1 MELYKQSNKLF
12 WKRKIIWIPLVAY
25 NLWNMACIYW
35 HMRQEFDIELLSHT
49 REILLLCPQILVL
62 YLILSYEFFSERY
75 RTGLEESARTT
86 AMGFGS
92 KPVIAQAAVMVSV
105 LLLNY
110 LALTL
115 FDLAL
120 TAASFQA
127 SGMKGWDQLAMA
139 ACYVCE
145 CLFVNVFLI
154 GLIGVLLGMVL
165 SKIEKRA
172 IGYAAIMAAVLVTS
186 YLLTEI
192 ATMVM
197 ALSDYSI
204 NLFSLL
210 DVFNIMTPGLKFM
223 PNSALGFPMM
233 PYRVCLILFWNLTL
247 LLILMI
253 RDSQKKLSGKSLVC
267 LVLCAAA
274 FIGYVLPSSRVD
286 MGLSSTGSAMADQ
299 HYYDIGNYRIGERE
313 GGFAVQKYTMDLDVH
328 RTLKAKVKMDVS
340 ESLGEYR
347 FTLSHSYDVKKVT
360 DSQGNPMEFH
370 RDEDAL
376 LIDNRK
382 AKTKSVIVEYS
393 GANEAYYANSQGM
406 NLHGSFPYYPMAGY
420 RQITEDGM
428 FMNQLFLEKDA
439 EFDIKVSTEKTV
451 YSNLEQDSRGHF
463 VGKSNGATLVSGL
476 YAKTERN
483 GVEIVWPPLNGWGE
497 EGLDIVTK
505 AVKEGGYGNSKVFI
519 TPNMNRQDDAV
530 SQEQIITRNCFDS
543 MESLQD
549 CYPEKAKGECR

>member
-1 MELYKQSNKLF
+1 MELYKQSVKLF
-12 WKRKIIWIPLVAY
+12 WKRKILWIPLVAY
-25 NLWNMACIYW
+25 NLWNMTRIYW
-35 HMRQEFDIELLSHT
+35 YVREELDIELLSHT
-49 REILLLCPQILVL
+49 RDILLLCPQILVL

-75 RTGLEESARTT
+75 RTGLEESTRTT

-92 KPVIAQAAVMVSV
+92 KPAIVQAAVMISV

-110 LALTL
+110 LVLTV

-127 SGMKGWDQLAMA
+127 NGMEGQEQLTMA
-139 ACYVCE
+139 ARYICQC
-145 CLFVNVFLI
+145 FFINVFLI

-172 IGYAAIMAAVLVTS
+172 MGYAAIMVTVLITS

-197 ALSDYSI
+197 VLSDYAV
-204 NLFSLL
+204 NLFNLL
-210 DVFNIMTPGLKFM
+210 DMFNIMTPGLKFM

-233 PYRVCLILFWNLTL
+233 PYRVCLILFWNLALLLTL
-247 LLILMI
+247 LL
-253 RDSQKKLSGKSLVC
+253 RDSQKKLSGKSLAC
-267 LVLCAAA
+267 LVLCALA
-274 FIGYVLPSSRVD
+274 FVGYVLPSSRVD
-286 MGLSSTGSAMADQ
+286 MGLSDTGSAMADQ
-299 HYYDIGNYRIGERE
+299 HYYGVGNYRIGEQE
-313 GGFAVQKYTMDLDVH
+313 GGFDVEKYVMELSVH

-340 ESLGEYR
+340 KKLEEYR
-347 FTLSHSYDVKKVT
+347 FTLSHSYDVQKVT
-360 DSQGNPMEFH
+360 DGEGRPMEFC

-376 LIDNRK
+376 LINNRK
-382 AKTKSVIVEYS
+382 AKTKTMVLEYT

-406 NLHGSFPYYPMAGY
+406 NLRGSFPYYPMAGY
-420 RQITEDGM
+420 RQITDDGAI
-428 FMNQLFLEKDA
+428 MNQLFLEKDA
-439 EFDIKVSTEKTV
+439 EFDIEVSTGKTV

-483 GVEIVWPPLNGWGE
+483 GVEIVWPPLSGWGE
-497 EGLDIVTK
+497 EGLDMVTK
-505 AVKEGGYGNSKVFI
+505 AAKEGGYGNSKIFI
-519 TPNMNRQDDAV
+519 TPNMNRDDDAV

-543 MESLQD
+543 MESLQEG
-549 CYPEKAKGECR
+549 YPKKAKGEQ

>member
-1 MELYKQSNKLF
+1 MELYKQSIKLF
-12 WKRKIIWIPLVAY
+12 WKRKILWIPLAAY
-25 NLWNMACIYW
+25 NLWNMTRIYW
-35 HMRQEFDIELLSHT
+35 YVREELDIELLSHT
-49 REILLLCPQILVL
+49 GDLLLLCPQILVL

-86 AMGFGS
+86 AMGFGG
-92 KPVIAQAAVMVSV
+92 KPAIAQAAAMVSV

-110 LALTL
+110 LVLTG

-127 SGMKGWDQLAMA
+127 NGMKGWDQLGMA
-139 ACYVCE
+139 VQYICQ

-172 IGYAAIMAAVLVTS
+172 IGYAAIMVTVLITS

-197 ALSDYSI
+197 VLSDYAV
-204 NLFSLL
+204 NLFNLL
-210 DVFNIMTPGLKFM
+210 DMFNIMTPGLKFM

-233 PYRVCLILFWNLTL
+233 PYRVCLILFWNLIL
-247 LLILMI
+247 LLILMV
-253 RDSQKKLSGKSLVC
+253 RDSQKKLSGKSMAC
-267 LVLCAAA
+267 LTLCVAT
-274 FIGYVLPSSRVD
+274 FIGYILPSSRVD
-286 MGLSSTGSAMADQ
+286 MGLSDTGSAMADQ
-299 HYYDIGNYRIGERE
+299 HYYGVGNYHIGERE
-313 GGFAVQKYTMDLDVH
+313 GGFDVEKYAMDLSVH

-340 ESLGEYR
+340 KNLEEYR
-347 FTLSHSYDVKKVT
+347 FTLSHSYDMKKVT
-360 DSQGNPMEFH
+360 DGEGRPMGFH

-382 AKTKSVIVEYS
+382 AKTKTIIVEYA

-420 RQITEDGM
+420 RQITDDGAI
-428 FMNQLFLEKDA
+428 MNQLFLEKDA
-439 EFDIKVSTEKTV
+439 EFDIEVSTGKTV

-483 GVEIVWPPLNGWGE
+483 GVEIVWPPLSGWGE
-497 EGLDIVTK
+497 EGLDMVTK
-505 AVKEGGYGNSKVFI
+505 AAKEGGYGNSKIFI
-519 TPNMNRQDDAV
+519 TPNMNRDDDAV

-543 MESLQD
+543 MESLQEG
-549 CYPEKAKGECR
+549 YPKKAKGEQ

>member
-1 MELYKQSNKLF
+1 MELYKQSVKLF
-12 WKRKIIWIPLVAY
+12 WKRKILWIPLVAY
-25 NLWNMACIYW
+25 NLWNMTRIYW
-35 HMRQEFDIELLSHT
+35 YVREELDIELLSHT
-49 REILLLCPQILVL
+49 RDILLLCPQILVL

-75 RTGLEESARTT
+75 RTGLEESTRTT

-92 KPVIAQAAVMVSV
+92 KPAIVQAAVMISV

-110 LALTL
+110 LVLTV

-127 SGMKGWDQLAMA
+127 NGMEGQEQLTMA
-139 ACYVCE
+139 ARYICQC
-145 CLFVNVFLI
+145 FFINVFLI

-172 IGYAAIMAAVLVTS
+172 IGYAAIMVTVLITS

-197 ALSDYSI
+197 VLSDYAV
-204 NLFSLL
+204 NLFNLL
-210 DVFNIMTPGLKFM
+210 DMFNIMTSGLKFM

-247 LLILMI
+247 LLILLL
-253 RDSQKKLSGKSLVC
+253 RDSQKKLSGKSLAC
-267 LVLCAAA
+267 LTLCAAA
-274 FIGYVLPSSRVD
+274 FIGYILPSSRVD
-286 MGLSSTGSAMADQ
+286 MGLSDTGSAMADQ
-299 HYYDIGNYRIGERE
+299 HYYGVGNYRIGERE
-313 GGFAVQKYTMDLDVH
+313 GGFDVGKYVMELSIH

-340 ESLGEYR
+340 KKLEEYR

-360 DSQGNPMEFH
+360 DGEGRPMGFH

-382 AKTKSVIVEYS
+382 AKTKTIIVEYA

-420 RQITEDGM
+420 RQITDDGAI
-428 FMNQLFLEKDA
+428 MNQLFLEKDA
-439 EFDIKVSTEKTV
+439 EFDIEVSTGKTV

-497 EGLDIVTK
+497 EGLDMVTK
-505 AVKEGGYGNSKVFI
+505 AAKEGGYGNSKIFI
-519 TPNMNRQDDAV
+519 TPNMNRDDDAV

-543 MESLQD
+543 MESLQEG
-549 CYPEKAKGECR
+549 YPKKAKGEQ

>member
-1 MELYKQSNKLF
+1 MELYKQTIKLF
-12 WKRKIIWIPLVAY
+12 CKRKILWISLVTY
-25 NLWNMACIYW
+25 NLWNMARIYW
-35 HMRQEFDIELLSHT
+35 HAREVFDIELLSHT
-49 REILLLCPQILVL
+49 GDILLLCPQILVL

-86 AMGFGS
+86 AMGFS
-92 KPVIAQAAVMVSV
+92 NRPAIAQMMVMVSV

-110 LALTL
+110 LVLTG

-127 SGMKGWDQLAMA
+127 NGMKGWDQLAMA
-139 ACYVCE
+139 AQYICQ
-145 CLFVNVFLI
+145 CLFINVFLI
-154 GLIGVLLGMVL
+154 GLIGIFLGMVL

-172 IGYAAIMAAVLVTS
+172 MGYAAIMVTVLVTS

-197 ALSDYSI
+197 VLSDYAV
-204 NLFSLL
+204 NLFNLL

-233 PYRVCLILFWNLTL
+233 SYRVCLILFWNLTL
-247 LLILMI
+247 MLILLL

-267 LVLCAAA
+267 LTLCAAA
-274 FIGYVLPSSRVD
+274 FIGYILPSSRVD

-299 HYYDIGNYRIGERE
+299 HYYGVGNYRIGERE
-313 GGFAVQKYTMDLDVH
+313 GGFDVEKYAMDLSVH

-340 ESLGEYR
+340 KNLEEYR

-360 DSQGNPMEFH
+360 DGQGRPMGFH
-370 RDEDAL
+370 RDKDAL

-382 AKTKSVIVEYS
+382 AKTKTIIVEYA

-420 RQITEDGM
+420 HQITEDGAI
-428 FMNQLFLEKDA
+428 MNQLFLKNDA
-439 EFDIKVSTEKTV
+439 EFNIQVSTGKTV
-451 YSNLEQDSRGHF
+451 YSNLKQDSRRHF
-463 VGKSNGATLVSGL
+463 TGKSNGPTLLSGL

-483 GVEIVWPPLNGWGE
+483 GVEIVWPPLSGWGE
-497 EGLDIVTK
+497 EGLDMVTK
-505 AVKEGGYGNSKVFI
+505 AMKEGGYGDSKLFI
-519 TPNMNRQDDAV
+519 TPNMNRDDDAV

-543 MESLQD
+543 MESLQEG
-549 CYPEKAKGECR
+549 YPEKAKGERR